1 MTDYKILPIEV
12 ARDDPFKEDRLKRE
26 NNIIFLTKLIAKIPG
41 PFVLALDSPF
51 GSGKTTFVR
60 MLKAKLQNESH
71 HCIYFD
77 AWQNDYAIDPLVAL
91 VSAIEEEFG
100 SLEEDFKKLE
110 KHANK
115 FVERM
120 GVNVLRKTTG
130 IDLDVEKKHFLPEEN
145 DCVKTFKE
153 QQKALKAFRR
163 GLKKLVETL
172 VSGSESKVVVF
183 VDELDRCKPPFAI
196 QLLERIKHLFDIPNI
211 IFVLSTDKGQ
221 LEECVKG
228 IHGEGT
234 NGAEYLRRFIDFE
247 FALPDTSSK
256 DNIAILLSRLG
267 LYNTTL
273 RYDIDTFVEYFA
285 LASELAELTIRA
297 KEKSIA
303 LLRVAI
309 ENGTDIRNADLL
321 ALLIVLK
328 AHNPPNFHRFV
339 NGELPLEEAFPRLTS
354 NLSTWLKVKPLA
366 ARICAWLVMADQRG
380 ISCCPLYKGN
390 PQIEEEIDRHRNS
403 ILQKHQKEFLL
414 SNGAIS
420 YIKRIASR
428 IDLL

>member
-12 ARDDPFKEDRLKRE
+12 TRDDPFKEDRLKRE
-26 NNIIFLTKLIAKIPG
+26 NNVIFLTKLIAKIPG

-77 AWQNDYAIDPLVAL
+77 AWQNDYALDPLVAL
-91 VSAIEEEFG
+91 VSAIEGEFG
-100 SLEEDFKKLE
+100 THKEDFKKLE
-110 KHANK
+110 QHASK

-130 IDLDVEKKHFLPEEN
+130 IDLDVEKKYFLSEEN

-153 QQKALKAFRR
+153 QQKALMEFRR

-221 LEECVKG
+221 LEECVKVIYG
-228 IHGEGT
+228 AGT
-234 NGAEYLRRFIDFE
+234 NGSEYLRRFIDFE
-247 FALPDTSSK
+247 FALPDASSK
-256 DNIAILLSRLG
+256 DHIVFLLSRLG
-267 LYNTTL
+267 LNNQTL
-273 RYDIDTFVEYFA
+273 GNDVETFVEHFA

-309 ENGTDIRNADLL
+309 ENGINIQNADLL

-328 AHNPPNFHRFV
+328 AHNPQNFHRFV
-339 NGELPLEEAFPRLTS
+339 NGELPPEEAFPG
-354 NLSTWLKVKPLA
+354 LSKWLAEKPLTG
-366 ARICAWLVMADQRG
+366 RICAWLVLANQRG
-380 ISCCPLYKGN
+380 FNFSKLTKNIPQTEKGIN
-390 PQIEEEIDRHRNS
+390 DHIRS
-403 ILQKHQKEFLL
+403 IQYINQRAFAQ
-414 SNGAIS
+414 SVSVSS

>member
-1 MTDYKILPIEV
+1 MTNYKLSPIKV
-12 ARDDPFKEDRLKRE
+12 TSDDPFAEDRLKRE
-26 NNIIFLTKLIAKIPG
+26 DHVIFLTKLIAKIPG

-91 VSAIEEEFG
+91 VSAIEGEFVSRG
-100 SLEEDFKKLE
+100 VGFKILE
-110 KHANK
+110 KHATK
-115 FVERM
+115 FVERI

-130 IDLDVEKKHFLPEEN
+130 IDFDKEKKHFLRKEN
-145 DCVKTFKE
+145 NCVKTFKE
-153 QQKALKAFRR
+153 QQKALKQFRCS
-163 GLKKLVETL
+163 LEKIVEKLV
-172 VSGSESKVVVF
+172 SESESRVVIF
-183 VDELDRCKPPFAI
+183 VDELDRCKPTFAI

-211 IFVLSTDKGQ
+211 IFVLSTDKKQ

-228 IHGEGT
+228 IYGAGT
-234 NGAEYLRRFIDFE
+234 NGGEYLRRFIDFE

-256 DNIAILLSRLG
+256 DNIVILLSRLG
-267 LYNTTL
+267 LYNKTPG
-273 RYDIDTFVEYFA
+273 YDVETFVEYFT

-309 ENGTDIRNADLL
+309 ENGINIDNADLL

-328 AHNPPNFHRFV
+328 AHNPQNFHRFI
-339 NGELPLEEAFPRLTS
+339 NGALPAEEVFPRLTKD
-354 NLSTWLKVKPLA
+354 LSKWLTGKPLTVG
-366 ARICAWLVMADQRG
+366 ICAWLVLADQRG
-380 ISCCPLYKGN
+380 IVPHPLYKSN
-390 PQIEEEIDRHRNS
+390 PLIEQKIDGHMNS
-403 ILQKHQKEFLL
+403 ILQNNQRKFLL
-414 SNGAIS
+414 PNGAIS
-420 YIKRIASR
+420 YIKQLASR
-428 IDLL
+428 IDLA